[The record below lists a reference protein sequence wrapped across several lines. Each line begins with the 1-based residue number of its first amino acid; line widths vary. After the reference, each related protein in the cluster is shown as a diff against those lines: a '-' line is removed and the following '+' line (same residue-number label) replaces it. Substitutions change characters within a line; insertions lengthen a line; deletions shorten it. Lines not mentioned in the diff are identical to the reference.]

1 MQHSF
6 SMSMSL
12 LKLLRERGA
21 EIKNAGPSF
30 NDGSA
35 CWTGDNFILSELNL
49 LEIVLGESRKDIVLV
64 SA

>member
-1 MQHSF
+1 MQQSF
-6 SMSMSL
+6 SVSTSL
-12 LKLLRERGA
+12 LELSRKKVAG
-21 EIKNAGPSF
+21 IKNAGPSF

-35 CWTGDNFILSELNL
+35 CSTGDNFILSELNL